1 MVSPD
6 FPVFSSSEDV
16 AVLRADLAAARFTFD
31 AVVALVGEDAMDAL
45 VREQPAAAR
54 WAVAQA
60 RAAGTGGP
68 AATAGTD
75 GLEATGNPESTVGS
89 DAGLAS
95 LVEVFVLGGVV
106 DAAELA
112 AAMPGVGVEGLT
124 RLGLVEPVP
133 GGGVR
138 AAVDLRPHAAD
149 DGLEL
154 WVASD
159 VGAHHREGV
168 LRKDHVLGIG
178 QASLTLAANT
188 VRREVDTALDVGVG
202 CGIQTFHLLRHAKHV
217 TATDLSERALAFT
230 RFNALLNHEQLGIDP
245 ADMDARLTLLQ
256 GSLLEPVAG
265 RQFDLVV
272 SNPPFVITPRTAGET
287 EEDRFT
293 YRDGG
298 LPGDQLVET
307 LWRGLGEVLAPG
319 GTAQMLANWEIPSGA
334 HWAERLDEWTPEDLE
349 AWVIQRDVESP
360 ADYAQMWL
368 RDASEDRDPAAAQR
382 RFGEYLE
389 DFASRDVEGVGFGY
403 VWLRRPDPGRAH
415 GVGRVFEEILR
426 EVDSPLGPWLEREIK
441 AADALVGVDVASVRA
456 VVADDVTVESY
467 GKPLDPHPQML
478 ILRQGSGLRRTHAL
492 TTEQAGLV
500 SACDGDVPVGALAA
514 AVVELTSGGAADQD
528 GAVQES
534 ATHQESAAIQENAA
548 QQVSG
553 LVDFAAVLLRQGL
566 LVLE

>member
-6 FPVFSSSEDV
+6 FPVFSSPEDV

-60 RAAGTGGP
+60 RAAGNDGP
-68 AATAGTD
+68 AVPAGTD
-75 GLEATGNPESTVGS
+75 GTEATGNPKVTLGS

-112 AAMPGVGVEGLT
+112 AAMPGAGVEGLM
-124 RLGLVEPVP
+124 RLGLVEPAP

-334 HWAERLDEWTPEDLE
+334 HWAERLDEWTPEGLE

-403 VWLRRPDPGRAH
+403 VWLRRPDPGGAH

-514 AVVELTSGGAADQD
+514 AVVELTSGGVEDQD
-528 GAVQES
+528 DSVQES
-534 ATHQESAAIQENAA
+534 AADQESTA

>member
-1 MVSPD
+1 M
-6 FPVFSSSEDV
+6 
-16 AVLRADLAAARFTFD
+16 LRADLAAARFTFD

-60 RAAGTGGP
+60 RAAGTGGSEAADGP
-68 AATAGTD
+68 AA
-75 GLEATGNPESTVGS
+75 TVGS

-106 DAAELA
+106 GAAELA
-112 AAMPGVGVEGLT
+112 AAMPGVGVGGLM
-124 RLGLVEPVP
+124 RLGLVEPAP

-265 RQFDLVV
+265 QQFDLVV

-307 LWRGLGEVLAPG
+307 LWRGLGDVLAPG

-403 VWLRRPDPGRAH
+403 VWLRRPEPGRAH

-426 EVDSPLGPWLEREIK
+426 EVDSPLGPWLEREIT

-528 GAVQES
+528 DSVQES
-534 ATHQESAAIQENAA
+534 AADQESTA

-553 LVDFAAVLLRQGL
+553 LVDFVAVLLRQGL
-566 LVLE
+566 MVLE

>member
-6 FPVFSSSEDV
+6 LPVFSSVSDV
-16 AVLRADLAAARFTFD
+16 DVLRADLVTARFTFD

-54 WAVAQA
+54 WAVEQA
-60 RAAGTGGP
+60 RSTGAP
-68 AATAGTD
+68 TAGTD
-75 GLEATGNPESTVGS
+75 
-89 DAGLAS
+89 AGLAA
-95 LVEVFVLGGVV
+95 LVWVFVLGGVV
-106 DAAELA
+106 ESAELS
-112 AAMPGVGVEGLT
+112 AAMPGVGVEGLM
-124 RLGLVEPVP
+124 RLGLVEPAP

-188 VRREVDTALDVGVG
+188 IRRDVDTALDVGVG
-202 CGIQTFHLLRHAKHV
+202 CGIQTFHLLRHAGHV

-230 RFNALLNHEQLGIDP
+230 RFNALLNYEQLAIEP

-265 RQFDLVV
+265 RQFDVVV
-272 SNPPFVITPRTAGET
+272 SNPPFVITPRTVGES

-307 LWRGLGEVLAPG
+307 LWRGLGDVLAPG

-334 HWAERLDEWTPEDLE
+334 HWAQRLDEWTPQGLE

-368 RDASEDRDPAAAQR
+368 RDASEDRDPVAAQR

-403 VWLRRPDPGRAH
+403 VWLRRPEVGRAH
-415 GVGRVFEEILR
+415 GVGRVFEEVLR
-426 EVDSPLGPWLEREIK
+426 EVDSPLGPWLKREID
-441 AADALVGVDVASVRA
+441 AADALVGLDVASARA
-456 VVADDVTVESY
+456 VVAEDVTTETY
-467 GKPLDPHPQML
+467 GRPLDPHPQM
-478 ILRQGSGLRRTHAL
+478 IVLRQGSGLRRTHAL

-514 AVVELTSGGAADQD
+514 AVVELVTDDDLDADADADAAAGQH
-528 GAVQES
+528 GTQR
-534 ATHQESAAIQENAA
+534 
-548 QQVSG
+548 QVRD
-553 LVDFAAVLLRQGL
+553 LVDFAATLVRQGL
-566 LVLE
+566 LVIE

>member
-6 FPVFSSSEDV
+6 LPVFSSVSDV
-16 AVLRADLAAARFTFD
+16 DVLRADLVAARFTFD

-54 WAVAQA
+54 WAVEQA
-60 RAAGTGGP
+60 RAAGAP
-68 AATAGTD
+68 TA
-75 GLEATGNPESTVGS
+75 GS
-89 DAGLAS
+89 DAGLAA
-95 LVEVFVLGGVV
+95 LVWVFVLGGVV
-106 DAAELA
+106 ESAELS
-112 AAMPGVGVEGLT
+112 AAMPGVGVEGLM
-124 RLGLVEPVP
+124 RLGLVEPAP

-188 VRREVDTALDVGVG
+188 IRREVDTALDVGVG
-202 CGIQTFHLLRHAKHV
+202 CGIQTFHLLRHAGHV

-230 RFNALLNHEQLGIDP
+230 RFNALLNYEQLGIDP
-245 ADMDARLTLLQ
+245 ADMDTRLTLLQ

-265 RQFDLVV
+265 RQFDVVV
-272 SNPPFVITPRTAGET
+272 SNPPFVITPRTVGES

-307 LWRGLGEVLAPG
+307 LWRGLGGVLAPG

-334 HWAERLDEWTPEDLE
+334 HWAQRLDEWTPQGLE

-368 RDASEDRDPAAAQR
+368 RDASEDRDPVAAQR

-403 VWLRRPDPGRAH
+403 VWLRRPEVGRAH
-415 GVGRVFEEILR
+415 GVGRVFEEVLR
-426 EVDSPLGPWLEREIK
+426 EVDSPLGPWLKREID
-441 AADALVGVDVASVRA
+441 AADALVGLDVASARA
-456 VVADDVTVESY
+456 VVAEDVTTETY
-467 GKPLDPHPQML
+467 GRPLDPHPQM
-478 ILRQGSGLRRTHAL
+478 IVLRQGSGLRRTHAL

-514 AVVELTSGGAADQD
+514 AVVELVTDDDLDADADADAAAGQH
-528 GAVQES
+528 GTQR
-534 ATHQESAAIQENAA
+534 
-548 QQVSG
+548 QVRD
-553 LVDFAAVLLRQGL
+553 LVDFAATLVRQGL
-566 LVLE
+566 LVIE

>member
-16 AVLRADLAAARFTFD
+16 AVLRADFAAARFTFD

-60 RAAGTGGP
+60 RSAGTDGP
-68 AATAGTD
+68 AATAGTA
-75 GLEATGNPESTVGS
+75 GSEATGNPESTVGS
-89 DAGLAS
+89 DAGLAV

-106 DAAELA
+106 EAAELA
-112 AAMPGVGVEGLT
+112 AAMPGVGVEGLM
-124 RLGLVEPVP
+124 RLGLVEPAP

-149 DGLEL
+149 DGLDL

-265 RQFDLVV
+265 QQFDLVV

-307 LWRGLGEVLAPG
+307 LWRGLGDVLAPG

-334 HWAERLDEWTPEDLE
+334 HWAERLNEWTPEDLE

-403 VWLRRPDPGRAH
+403 VWLRRPEPGRAH

-426 EVDSPLGPWLEREIK
+426 EVDSPLGPWLEREIT
-441 AADALVGVDVASVRA
+441 AADALVGVDAASVRA

-478 ILRQGSGLRRTHAL
+478 ILRQGSGLRRTHVL

-514 AVVELTSGGAADQD
+514 AVVELTSGDAADQD
-528 GAVQES
+528 STVQES
-534 ATHQESAAIQENAA
+534 AADQESAATQEGTA

-553 LVDFAAVLLRQGL
+553 LVDFAAVLFRQGL
-566 LVLE
+566 LVSE

>member
-6 FPVFSSSEDV
+6 LPVFSSVSDV
-16 AVLRADLAAARFTFD
+16 DVLRADLVAARFTFD

-54 WAVAQA
+54 WAVEQA
-60 RAAGTGGP
+60 RAAGAP
-68 AATAGTD
+68 TAGTD
-75 GLEATGNPESTVGS
+75 
-89 DAGLAS
+89 AGLAA
-95 LVEVFVLGGVV
+95 LVWVFVLGGVV
-106 DAAELA
+106 ESAELS
-112 AAMPGVGVEGLT
+112 AAMPGVGVEGLM
-124 RLGLVEPVP
+124 RLGLVEPAP

-188 VRREVDTALDVGVG
+188 VRRDVDTALDVGVG
-202 CGIQTFHLLRHAKHV
+202 CGIQTFHLLRHAGHV

-230 RFNALLNHEQLGIDP
+230 RFNALLNYEQLAIDP

-265 RQFDLVV
+265 RQFDVVV
-272 SNPPFVITPRTAGET
+272 SNPPFVITPRTVGES

-307 LWRGLGEVLAPG
+307 LWRGLGDVLAPG

-334 HWAERLDEWTPEDLE
+334 HWAQRLDEWPPQGLE

-368 RDASEDRDPAAAQR
+368 RDASEDRDPVAAQR

-403 VWLRRPDPGRAH
+403 VWLRRPEVGRAH
-415 GVGRVFEEILR
+415 GVGRVFEEVLR
-426 EVDSPLGPWLEREIK
+426 EVDSPLGPWLKREID
-441 AADALVGVDVASVRA
+441 AADALVGLDVASARA
-456 VVADDVTVESY
+456 VVAEDVTTETY
-467 GKPLDPHPQML
+467 GRPLDPHPQM
-478 ILRQGSGLRRTHAL
+478 IVLRQGSGLRRTHAL

-514 AVVELTSGGAADQD
+514 AVVELMTDDALDADADADAAAGQH
-528 GAVQES
+528 GTQR
-534 ATHQESAAIQENAA
+534 
-548 QQVSG
+548 QVRD
-553 LVDFAAVLLRQGL
+553 LVDFAATLVRQGL
-566 LVLE
+566 LVIE

>member
-6 FPVFSSSEDV
+6 LPVFSSVSDV
-16 AVLRADLAAARFTFD
+16 DVLRADLVAARFTFD

-54 WAVAQA
+54 WAVEQA
-60 RAAGTGGP
+60 RSAG
-68 AATAGTD
+68 ASTAGTD
-75 GLEATGNPESTVGS
+75 
-89 DAGLAS
+89 AGLAA
-95 LVEVFVLGGVV
+95 LVWVFVLGGVV
-106 DAAELA
+106 ESAELS
-112 AAMPGVGVEGLT
+112 AAMPGVGVEGLM
-124 RLGLVEPVP
+124 RLGLVEPAP

-188 VRREVDTALDVGVG
+188 VRRDVDTALDVGVG
-202 CGIQTFHLLRHAKHV
+202 CGIQTFHLLRHAGHV

-230 RFNALLNHEQLGIDP
+230 RFNALLNYEQLGIDP

-265 RQFDLVV
+265 RQFDVVV
-272 SNPPFVITPRTAGET
+272 SNPPFVITPRTVGES

-307 LWRGLGEVLAPG
+307 LWRGLGDVLAPG

-334 HWAERLDEWTPEDLE
+334 HWAQRLDEWTPQGLE

-368 RDASEDRDPAAAQR
+368 RDASEDRDPVAAQR

-403 VWLRRPDPGRAH
+403 VWLRRPEVGRAH
-415 GVGRVFEEILR
+415 GVARVFEEVLR
-426 EVDSPLGPWLEREIK
+426 EVDSPLGPWLKREID
-441 AADALVGVDVASVRA
+441 AADALVGLDVASARA
-456 VVADDVTVESY
+456 VVAEDVTTETY
-467 GKPLDPHPQML
+467 GRPLDPHPQM
-478 ILRQGSGLRRTHAL
+478 IVLRQGSGLRRTHAL

-514 AVVELTSGGAADQD
+514 AVVELMTDDALDADADAAAGQH
-528 GAVQES
+528 GTQR
-534 ATHQESAAIQENAA
+534 
-548 QQVSG
+548 QVRD
-553 LVDFAAVLLRQGL
+553 LVDFAATLVRQGL
-566 LVLE
+566 LVIE

>member
-6 FPVFSSSEDV
+6 LPVFSSVSDV
-16 AVLRADLAAARFTFD
+16 DVLRADLVAARFTFD

-54 WAVAQA
+54 WAVEQA
-60 RAAGTGGP
+60 RAAGAP
-68 AATAGTD
+68 TAGTD
-75 GLEATGNPESTVGS
+75 
-89 DAGLAS
+89 AGLAA
-95 LVEVFVLGGVV
+95 LVWVFVLGGVV
-106 DAAELA
+106 ESAELS
-112 AAMPGVGVEGLT
+112 AAMPGVGVEGLM
-124 RLGLVEPVP
+124 RLGLVEPAP

-188 VRREVDTALDVGVG
+188 VRRDVDTALDVGVG
-202 CGIQTFHLLRHAKHV
+202 CGIQTFHLLRHAGHV

-230 RFNALLNHEQLGIDP
+230 RFNALLNYEQLAIDP

-265 RQFDLVV
+265 RQFDVVV
-272 SNPPFVITPRTAGET
+272 SNPPFVITPRTVGES

-307 LWRGLGEVLAPG
+307 LWRGLGDVLAPG

-334 HWAERLDEWTPEDLE
+334 HWAL
-349 AWVIQRDVESP
+349 S
-360 ADYAQMWL
+360 
-368 RDASEDRDPAAAQR
+368 
-382 RFGEYLE
+382 
-389 DFASRDVEGVGFGY
+389 
-403 VWLRRPDPGRAH
+403 
-415 GVGRVFEEILR
+415 
-426 EVDSPLGPWLEREIK
+426 
-441 AADALVGVDVASVRA
+441 
-456 VVADDVTVESY
+456 
-467 GKPLDPHPQML
+467 L
-478 ILRQGSGLRRTHAL
+478 IH
-492 TTEQAGLV
+492 
-500 SACDGDVPVGALAA
+500 
-514 AVVELTSGGAADQD
+514 
-528 GAVQES
+528 
-534 ATHQESAAIQENAA
+534 I
-548 QQVSG
+548 
-553 LVDFAAVLLRQGL
+553 
-566 LVLE
+566 

>member
-1 MVSPD
+1 M
-6 FPVFSSSEDV
+6 
-16 AVLRADLAAARFTFD
+16 LRADLAAARFTFD

-188 VRREVDTALDVGVG
+188 VRREVDAALDVGVG

-245 ADMDARLTLLQ
+245 ADMGARLTLLQ

-307 LWRGLGEVLAPG
+307 LWRGLGDVLAPG

-334 HWAERLDEWTPEDLE
+334 HWAERLDEWTPEELE

-403 VWLRRPDPGRAH
+403 VWLRRPEPGLAH

-426 EVDSPLGPWLEREIK
+426 EVDSPLGPWLEREIT
-441 AADALVGVDVASVRA
+441 AADALVGVDAASVRA

-528 GAVQES
+528 DSVQES
-534 ATHQESAAIQENAA
+534 AVTQESAATQESTA

>member
-6 FPVFSSSEDV
+6 LPVFSSVSDV
-16 AVLRADLAAARFTFD
+16 DVLRADLVAARFTFD

-54 WAVAQA
+54 WAVEQA
-60 RAAGTGGP
+60 RSAG
-68 AATAGTD
+68 ASTAGTD
-75 GLEATGNPESTVGS
+75 
-89 DAGLAS
+89 AGLAA
-95 LVEVFVLGGVV
+95 LVWVFVLGGVV
-106 DAAELA
+106 ESAELS
-112 AAMPGVGVEGLT
+112 AAMPGVGVEGLM
-124 RLGLVEPVP
+124 RLGLVEPAP

-188 VRREVDTALDVGVG
+188 VRRDVDTALDVGVG
-202 CGIQTFHLLRHAKHV
+202 CGIQTFHLLRHAGHV

-230 RFNALLNHEQLGIDP
+230 RFNALLNYEQLGIDP

-256 GSLLEPVAG
+256 GSLLEPVVG
-265 RQFDLVV
+265 RQFDVVV
-272 SNPPFVITPRTAGET
+272 SNPPFVITPRTVGES

-307 LWRGLGEVLAPG
+307 LWRGLGDVLAPG

-334 HWAERLDEWTPEDLE
+334 HWAQRLDEWTPQGLE

-368 RDASEDRDPAAAQR
+368 RDASEDRDPVAAQR

-403 VWLRRPDPGRAH
+403 VWLRRPEVGRAH
-415 GVGRVFEEILR
+415 GVGRVFEEVLR
-426 EVDSPLGPWLEREIK
+426 EVDSPLGPWLKREID
-441 AADALVGVDVASVRA
+441 AADALVGLDVASARA
-456 VVADDVTVESY
+456 VVAEDVTTETY
-467 GKPLDPHPQML
+467 GRPLDPHPQM
-478 ILRQGSGLRRTHAL
+478 IVLRQGSGLRRTHAL

-514 AVVELTSGGAADQD
+514 AVVELMTDDALDADADAAAGQH
-528 GAVQES
+528 GTQR
-534 ATHQESAAIQENAA
+534 
-548 QQVSG
+548 QVRD
-553 LVDFAAVLLRQGL
+553 LVDFAATLVRQGL
-566 LVLE
+566 LVIE

>member
-6 FPVFSSSEDV
+6 LPVFSSVSDV
-16 AVLRADLAAARFTFD
+16 DVLRADLVAARFTFD

-54 WAVAQA
+54 WAVEQA
-60 RAAGTGGP
+60 RAAGAP
-68 AATAGTD
+68 TA
-75 GLEATGNPESTVGS
+75 GS
-89 DAGLAS
+89 DAGLAA
-95 LVEVFVLGGVV
+95 LVWVFVLGGVV
-106 DAAELA
+106 ESAELS
-112 AAMPGVGVEGLT
+112 AAMPGVGVEGLM
-124 RLGLVEPVP
+124 RLGLVEPAP

-202 CGIQTFHLLRHAKHV
+202 CGIQTFHLLRHAGHV

-230 RFNALLNHEQLGIDP
+230 RFNALLNYEQLGIDP

-265 RQFDLVV
+265 RQFDVVV
-272 SNPPFVITPRTAGET
+272 SNPPFVITPRTVGES

-307 LWRGLGEVLAPG
+307 LWRGLGDVLAPG

-334 HWAERLDEWTPEDLE
+334 HWAQRLDDWTPQGLE

-368 RDASEDRDPAAAQR
+368 RDASEDRDPVAAQR

-403 VWLRRPDPGRAH
+403 VWLRRPEVGRAH
-415 GVGRVFEEILR
+415 GVGRVFEEVLR
-426 EVDSPLGPWLEREIK
+426 EVDSPLGPWLKREID
-441 AADALVGVDVASVRA
+441 AADALVGLDVASARA
-456 VVADDVTVESY
+456 VVAEDVTTETY
-467 GKPLDPHPQML
+467 GRPLDPHPQM
-478 ILRQGSGLRRTHAL
+478 IVLRQGSGLRRTHAL

-514 AVVELTSGGAADQD
+514 AVVELMTDDALDADAVADQH
-528 GAVQES
+528 GTQR
-534 ATHQESAAIQENAA
+534 
-548 QQVSG
+548 QVRD
-553 LVDFAAVLLRQGL
+553 LVDFAATLVRQGL
-566 LVLE
+566 LVIE

>member
-6 FPVFSSSEDV
+6 LPVFSSVSDV
-16 AVLRADLAAARFTFD
+16 DVLRADLVAARFTFD

-54 WAVAQA
+54 WAVEQA
-60 RAAGTGGP
+60 RSAG
-68 AATAGTD
+68 ASTAGTD
-75 GLEATGNPESTVGS
+75 
-89 DAGLAS
+89 AGLAA
-95 LVEVFVLGGVV
+95 LVWVFVLGGVV
-106 DAAELA
+106 ESAELS
-112 AAMPGVGVEGLT
+112 AAMPGVGVEGLM
-124 RLGLVEPVP
+124 RLGLVEPAP

-188 VRREVDTALDVGVG
+188 VRRDVDTALDVGVG
-202 CGIQTFHLLRHAKHV
+202 CGIQTFHLLRHAGHV

-230 RFNALLNHEQLGIDP
+230 RFNALLNYEQLAIDP

-265 RQFDLVV
+265 RQFDVVV
-272 SNPPFVITPRTAGET
+272 SNPPFVITPRTVGES

-307 LWRGLGEVLAPG
+307 LWRGLGDVLAPG

-334 HWAERLDEWTPEDLE
+334 HWAQRLDEWTPQGLE

-368 RDASEDRDPAAAQR
+368 RDASEDRDPVAAQR

-403 VWLRRPDPGRAH
+403 VWLRRPEVGRAH
-415 GVGRVFEEILR
+415 GVGRVFEEVLR
-426 EVDSPLGPWLEREIK
+426 EVDSPLGPWLKREID
-441 AADALVGVDVASVRA
+441 AADALVGLDVASARA
-456 VVADDVTVESY
+456 VVAEDVTTETY
-467 GKPLDPHPQML
+467 GRPLDPHPQM
-478 ILRQGSGLRRTHAL
+478 IVLRQGSGLRRTHAL

-514 AVVELTSGGAADQD
+514 AVVELMTDDALDADADAAAGQH
-528 GAVQES
+528 GTQR
-534 ATHQESAAIQENAA
+534 
-548 QQVSG
+548 QVRD
-553 LVDFAAVLLRQGL
+553 LVDFAATLVRQGL
-566 LVLE
+566 LVIE

>member
-6 FPVFSSSEDV
+6 FPVFSSPEDV

-60 RAAGTGGP
+60 RAAGTDGP
-68 AATAGTD
+68 SVPAGTD
-75 GLEATGNPESTVGS
+75 GTEATGNPKVTLGS
-89 DAGLAS
+89 DACLAS

-106 DAAELA
+106 GAAELA
-112 AAMPGVGVEGLT
+112 AAMPGVGVGGLM
-124 RLGLVEPVP
+124 RLGLVEPAP

-188 VRREVDTALDVGVG
+188 VRREVGTALDVGVG

-307 LWRGLGEVLAPG
+307 LWRGLGDVLAPG

-403 VWLRRPDPGRAH
+403 VWLRRPEPGRVH

-426 EVDSPLGPWLEREIK
+426 EVDSPLGPWLEREIT

-528 GAVQES
+528 GSVP
-534 ATHQESAAIQENAA
+534 ESAADQESTATQENTA

-566 LVLE
+566 LILE

>member
-6 FPVFSSSEDV
+6 LPVFSSVSDV
-16 AVLRADLAAARFTFD
+16 DVLRADLVAARFTFD

-54 WAVAQA
+54 WAVEQA
-60 RAAGTGGP
+60 RAAGAP
-68 AATAGTD
+68 TAGTD
-75 GLEATGNPESTVGS
+75 
-89 DAGLAS
+89 AGLAA
-95 LVEVFVLGGVV
+95 LVWVFVLGGVV
-106 DAAELA
+106 ESAELS
-112 AAMPGVGVEGLT
+112 AAMPGVGVEGLM
-124 RLGLVEPVP
+124 RLGLVEPAP

-188 VRREVDTALDVGVG
+188 VRRDVDTALDVGVG
-202 CGIQTFHLLRHAKHV
+202 CGIQTFHLLRHAGHV

-230 RFNALLNHEQLGIDP
+230 RFNALLNYEQLAIDP

-265 RQFDLVV
+265 RQFDVVV
-272 SNPPFVITPRTAGET
+272 SNPPFVITPRTVGES

-307 LWRGLGEVLAPG
+307 LWRGLGDVLAPG

-334 HWAERLDEWTPEDLE
+334 HWAQRLDEWTPQGLE

-368 RDASEDRDPAAAQR
+368 RDASEDRDPVAAQR

-403 VWLRRPDPGRAH
+403 VWLRRPEVGRAH
-415 GVGRVFEEILR
+415 GVGRVFEEVLR
-426 EVDSPLGPWLEREIK
+426 EVDSPLGPWLKREID
-441 AADALVGVDVASVRA
+441 AADALVGLDVASARA
-456 VVADDVTVESY
+456 VVAEDVTTETY
-467 GKPLDPHPQML
+467 GRPLDPHPQM
-478 ILRQGSGLRRTHAL
+478 IVLRQGSGLRRTHAL

-514 AVVELTSGGAADQD
+514 AVVELMTDDALDADADADAAAGQH
-528 GAVQES
+528 GTQR
-534 ATHQESAAIQENAA
+534 
-548 QQVSG
+548 QVRD
-553 LVDFAAVLLRQGL
+553 LVDFAATLVRQGL
-566 LVLE
+566 LVIE

>member
-6 FPVFSSSEDV
+6 LPVFSSVSDV
-16 AVLRADLAAARFTFD
+16 DVLRADLVTARFTFD

-54 WAVAQA
+54 WAVEQA
-60 RAAGTGGP
+60 RSTGAP
-68 AATAGTD
+68 TAGTD
-75 GLEATGNPESTVGS
+75 
-89 DAGLAS
+89 AGLAA
-95 LVEVFVLGGVV
+95 LVWVFVLGGVV
-106 DAAELA
+106 ESAELS
-112 AAMPGVGVEGLT
+112 AAMPGVGVEGLM
-124 RLGLVEPVP
+124 RLGLVEPAP

-188 VRREVDTALDVGVG
+188 VRRDVDTALDVGVG
-202 CGIQTFHLLRHAKHV
+202 CGIQTFHLLRHAGHV

-230 RFNALLNHEQLGIDP
+230 RFNALLNYEQLAIEP

-265 RQFDLVV
+265 RQFDVVV
-272 SNPPFVITPRTAGET
+272 SNPPFVITPRTVGES

-307 LWRGLGEVLAPG
+307 LWRGLGDVLAPG

-334 HWAERLDEWTPEDLE
+334 HWAQRLDEWTPQGLE

-368 RDASEDRDPAAAQR
+368 RDASEDRDPVAAQR

-403 VWLRRPDPGRAH
+403 VWLRRPEVGRAH
-415 GVGRVFEEILR
+415 GVGRVFEEVLR
-426 EVDSPLGPWLEREIK
+426 EVDSPLGPWLKREID
-441 AADALVGVDVASVRA
+441 AADALVGLDVASARA
-456 VVADDVTVESY
+456 VVAEDVTTETY
-467 GKPLDPHPQML
+467 GRPLDPHPQM
-478 ILRQGSGLRRTHAL
+478 IVLRQGSGLRRTHAL

-514 AVVELTSGGAADQD
+514 AVVELVTDDALDADADAAAGQH
-528 GAVQES
+528 GTQR
-534 ATHQESAAIQENAA
+534 
-548 QQVSG
+548 QVRD
-553 LVDFAAVLLRQGL
+553 LVDFAATLVRQGL
-566 LVLE
+566 LVIE

>member
-6 FPVFSSSEDV
+6 LPVFSSVSDV
-16 AVLRADLAAARFTFD
+16 DVLRADLVAARFTFD

-54 WAVAQA
+54 WAVEQA
-60 RAAGTGGP
+60 RAAGAP
-68 AATAGTD
+68 TA
-75 GLEATGNPESTVGS
+75 GS
-89 DAGLAS
+89 DAGLAA
-95 LVEVFVLGGVV
+95 LVWVFVLGGVV
-106 DAAELA
+106 ESAELS
-112 AAMPGVGVEGLT
+112 AAMPGVGVEGLM
-124 RLGLVEPVP
+124 RLGLVEPAP

-202 CGIQTFHLLRHAKHV
+202 CGIQTFHLLRHAGHV

-230 RFNALLNHEQLGIDP
+230 RFNALLNYEQLGIDP

-265 RQFDLVV
+265 RQFDVVV
-272 SNPPFVITPRTAGET
+272 SNPPFVITPRTVGES

-307 LWRGLGEVLAPG
+307 LWRGLGDVLAPG

-334 HWAERLDEWTPEDLE
+334 HWAQRLDDWTPQGLE
-349 AWVIQRDVESP
+349 AWVIQRDVEPP

-368 RDASEDRDPAAAQR
+368 RDASEDRDPVAAQR

-403 VWLRRPDPGRAH
+403 VWLRRPEVGRAH
-415 GVGRVFEEILR
+415 GVGRVFEEVLR
-426 EVDSPLGPWLEREIK
+426 EVDSPLGPWLKREID
-441 AADALVGVDVASVRA
+441 AADALVGLDVASARA
-456 VVADDVTVESY
+456 VVAEDVTTETY
-467 GKPLDPHPQML
+467 GRPLDPHPQM
-478 ILRQGSGLRRTHAL
+478 IVLRQGSGLRRTHAL

-514 AVVELTSGGAADQD
+514 AVVELMTDDALDADAVADAAADQH
-528 GAVQES
+528 GTQR
-534 ATHQESAAIQENAA
+534 
-548 QQVSG
+548 QVRD
-553 LVDFAAVLLRQGL
+553 LVDFAATLVRQGL
-566 LVLE
+566 LVIE

>member
-6 FPVFSSSEDV
+6 FPVFSSPEDV

-60 RAAGTGGP
+60 RAAGTDGP
-68 AATAGTD
+68 AVTA
-75 GLEATGNPESTVGS
+75 GS
-89 DAGLAS
+89 DAGLAV

-106 DAAELA
+106 EAAELA
-112 AAMPGVGVEGLT
+112 AAMPGVGVEGLM
-124 RLGLVEPVP
+124 RLGLVEPAP

-149 DGLEL
+149 DGLDL

-287 EEDRFT
+287 E
-293 YRDGG
+293 
-298 LPGDQLVET
+298 
-307 LWRGLGEVLAPG
+307 
-319 GTAQMLANWEIPSGA
+319 
-334 HWAERLDEWTPEDLE
+334 
-349 AWVIQRDVESP
+349 
-360 ADYAQMWL
+360 
-368 RDASEDRDPAAAQR
+368 
-382 RFGEYLE
+382 
-389 DFASRDVEGVGFGY
+389 
-403 VWLRRPDPGRAH
+403 
-415 GVGRVFEEILR
+415 
-426 EVDSPLGPWLEREIK
+426 
-441 AADALVGVDVASVRA
+441 
-456 VVADDVTVESY
+456 
-467 GKPLDPHPQML
+467 
-478 ILRQGSGLRRTHAL
+478 
-492 TTEQAGLV
+492 
-500 SACDGDVPVGALAA
+500 
-514 AVVELTSGGAADQD
+514 
-528 GAVQES
+528 
-534 ATHQESAAIQENAA
+534 
-548 QQVSG
+548 
-553 LVDFAAVLLRQGL
+553 
-566 LVLE
+566 

>member
-6 FPVFSSSEDV
+6 LPVFSSVSDV
-16 AVLRADLAAARFTFD
+16 DVLRADLVAARFTFG

-54 WAVAQA
+54 WAVEQA
-60 RAAGTGGP
+60 RAAGAP
-68 AATAGTD
+68 TAGTD
-75 GLEATGNPESTVGS
+75 
-89 DAGLAS
+89 AGLAA
-95 LVEVFVLGGVV
+95 LVWVFVLGGVV
-106 DAAELA
+106 ESAELS
-112 AAMPGVGVEGLT
+112 AAMPGVGVEGLM
-124 RLGLVEPVP
+124 RLGLVEPAP

-188 VRREVDTALDVGVG
+188 VRRDVDTALDVGVG
-202 CGIQTFHLLRHAKHV
+202 CGIQTFHLLRHAGHV

-230 RFNALLNHEQLGIDP
+230 RFNALLNYEQLAIDP

-265 RQFDLVV
+265 RQFDVVV
-272 SNPPFVITPRTAGET
+272 SNPPFVITPRTVGES

-307 LWRGLGEVLAPG
+307 LWRGLGDVLAPG

-334 HWAERLDEWTPEDLE
+334 HWAQRLDEWTPQGLE

-368 RDASEDRDPAAAQR
+368 RDASEDRDPVAAQR

-403 VWLRRPDPGRAH
+403 VWLRRPEVGRAH
-415 GVGRVFEEILR
+415 GVGRVFEEVLR
-426 EVDSPLGPWLEREIK
+426 EVDSPLGPWLKREID
-441 AADALVGVDVASVRA
+441 AADALVGLDVASARA
-456 VVADDVTVESY
+456 VVAEDVTTETY
-467 GKPLDPHPQML
+467 GRPLDPHPQM
-478 ILRQGSGLRRTHAL
+478 IVLRQGSGLRRTHAL

-514 AVVELTSGGAADQD
+514 AVVELMTDDALDADADAAAGQH
-528 GAVQES
+528 GTQR
-534 ATHQESAAIQENAA
+534 
-548 QQVSG
+548 QVRD
-553 LVDFAAVLLRQGL
+553 LVDFAATLVRQGL
-566 LVLE
+566 LVIE

>member
-6 FPVFSSSEDV
+6 LPVFSSVSDV
-16 AVLRADLAAARFTFD
+16 DVLRADLVAARFTFD

-54 WAVAQA
+54 WAVEQA
-60 RAAGTGGP
+60 RAAGAP
-68 AATAGTD
+68 TAGTD
-75 GLEATGNPESTVGS
+75 
-89 DAGLAS
+89 AGLAA
-95 LVEVFVLGGVV
+95 LVWVFVLGGVV
-106 DAAELA
+106 ESAELS
-112 AAMPGVGVEGLT
+112 AAMPGVGVEGLM
-124 RLGLVEPVP
+124 RLGLVEPAP

-188 VRREVDTALDVGVG
+188 VRRDVDTALDVGVG
-202 CGIQTFHLLRHAKHV
+202 CGIQTFHLLRHAGHV

-230 RFNALLNHEQLGIDP
+230 RFNALLNYEQLAIDP

-265 RQFDLVV
+265 RQFDVVV
-272 SNPPFVITPRTAGET
+272 SNPPFVITPRTVGES

-307 LWRGLGEVLAPG
+307 LWRGLGDVLAPG

-334 HWAERLDEWTPEDLE
+334 HWAQRLDEWTPQGLE

-368 RDASEDRDPAAAQR
+368 RDASEDRDPVAAQR

-403 VWLRRPDPGRAH
+403 VWLRRPEVGRAH
-415 GVGRVFEEILR
+415 GVGRVFEEVLR
-426 EVDSPLGPWLEREIK
+426 EVDSPLGPWLKREID
-441 AADALVGVDVASVRA
+441 AADALVGLDVASARA
-456 VVADDVTVESY
+456 VVAEDVTTETY
-467 GKPLDPHPQML
+467 GRPLDPHPQM
-478 ILRQGSGLRRTHAL
+478 IVLRQGSGLRRTHAL

-514 AVVELTSGGAADQD
+514 AVVELMTDDALDADAVADQH
-528 GAVQES
+528 GTQR
-534 ATHQESAAIQENAA
+534 
-548 QQVSG
+548 QVRD
-553 LVDFAAVLLRQGL
+553 LVDFAATLVRQGL
-566 LVLE
+566 LVIE

>member
-6 FPVFSSSEDV
+6 LPVFSSVSDV
-16 AVLRADLAAARFTFD
+16 DVLRADLVTARFTFD

-54 WAVAQA
+54 WAVEQA
-60 RAAGTGGP
+60 RSTGAP
-68 AATAGTD
+68 TAGTD
-75 GLEATGNPESTVGS
+75 
-89 DAGLAS
+89 AGLAA
-95 LVEVFVLGGVV
+95 LVWVFVLGGVV
-106 DAAELA
+106 ESAELS
-112 AAMPGVGVEGLT
+112 AAMPGVGVEGLM
-124 RLGLVEPVP
+124 RLGLVEPAP

-188 VRREVDTALDVGVG
+188 VRRDVDTALDVGVG
-202 CGIQTFHLLRHAKHV
+202 CGIQTFHLLRHAGHV

-230 RFNALLNHEQLGIDP
+230 RFNALLNYEQLAIDP

-265 RQFDLVV
+265 RQFDVVV
-272 SNPPFVITPRTAGET
+272 SNPPFVITPRTVGES

-307 LWRGLGEVLAPG
+307 LWRGLGDVLAPG

-334 HWAERLDEWTPEDLE
+334 RWAQRLDEWTPQGLE

-368 RDASEDRDPAAAQR
+368 RDASEDRDPVAAQR

-403 VWLRRPDPGRAH
+403 VWLRRPEVGRAH
-415 GVGRVFEEILR
+415 GVGRVFEEVLR
-426 EVDSPLGPWLEREIK
+426 EVDSPLGPWLKREID
-441 AADALVGVDVASVRA
+441 AADALVGLDVASARA
-456 VVADDVTVESY
+456 VVAEDVTTETY
-467 GKPLDPHPQML
+467 GRPLDPHPQM
-478 ILRQGSGLRRTHAL
+478 IVLRQGSGLRRTHAL

-514 AVVELTSGGAADQD
+514 AVVELMTDDALDADADAAAGQH
-528 GAVQES
+528 GTQR
-534 ATHQESAAIQENAA
+534 
-548 QQVSG
+548 QVRD
-553 LVDFAAVLLRQGL
+553 LVDFAATLVRQGL
-566 LVLE
+566 LVIE

>member
-75 GLEATGNPESTVGS
+75 GLEATGNPESTAGS
-89 DAGLAS
+89 DAGLAV

-106 DAAELA
+106 EAAELA
-112 AAMPGVGVEGLT
+112 AAMPGVGVEGLM
-124 RLGLVEPVP
+124 RLGLVEPAP

-149 DGLEL
+149 DGLDL

-265 RQFDLVV
+265 QQFDLVV

-307 LWRGLGEVLAPG
+307 LWRGLGDVLAPG

-334 HWAERLDEWTPEDLE
+334 HWAERLNEWTPEDLE

-403 VWLRRPDPGRAH
+403 VWLRRPEPGRAH

-426 EVDSPLGPWLEREIK
+426 EVDSPLGPWLEREIT

-528 GAVQES
+528 DSVQES
-534 ATHQESAAIQENAA
+534 AADQESTA

>member
-6 FPVFSSSEDV
+6 LPVFSSVSDV
-16 AVLRADLAAARFTFD
+16 DVLRADLVAARFTFD

-54 WAVAQA
+54 WAVEQA
-60 RAAGTGGP
+60 RAAGAP
-68 AATAGTD
+68 TA
-75 GLEATGNPESTVGS
+75 GS
-89 DAGLAS
+89 DAGLAA
-95 LVEVFVLGGVV
+95 LVWVFVLGGVV
-106 DAAELA
+106 ESAELS
-112 AAMPGVGVEGLT
+112 AAMPGVGVEGLM
-124 RLGLVEPVP
+124 RLGLVEPAP

-188 VRREVDTALDVGVG
+188 VRRDVDTALDVGVG
-202 CGIQTFHLLRHAKHV
+202 CGIQTFHLLRHAGHV
-217 TATDLSERALAFT
+217 TATDLSGRALAFT
-230 RFNALLNHEQLGIDP
+230 RFNALLNYEQLGIDP

-265 RQFDLVV
+265 RQFDVVV
-272 SNPPFVITPRTAGET
+272 SNPPFVITPRTVGES

-307 LWRGLGEVLAPG
+307 LWRGLGDVLAPG

-334 HWAERLDEWTPEDLE
+334 HWAQRLDDWTPQGLE

-368 RDASEDRDPAAAQR
+368 RDASEDRDPVAAQR

-403 VWLRRPDPGRAH
+403 VWLRRPEVGRAH
-415 GVGRVFEEILR
+415 GVGRVFEEVLR
-426 EVDSPLGPWLEREIK
+426 EVDSPLGPWLKREID
-441 AADALVGVDVASVRA
+441 AADALVGLDVASARA
-456 VVADDVTVESY
+456 VVAEDVTTETY
-467 GKPLDPHPQML
+467 GRPLDPHPQM
-478 ILRQGSGLRRTHAL
+478 IVLRQGSGLRRTHAL

-514 AVVELTSGGAADQD
+514 AVVELMTDDALDADADAAAGQH
-528 GAVQES
+528 GTQR
-534 ATHQESAAIQENAA
+534 
-548 QQVSG
+548 QVRD
-553 LVDFAAVLLRQGL
+553 LVDFAATLVRQGL
-566 LVLE
+566 LVIE

>member
-75 GLEATGNPESTVGS
+75 GSEATGNPESTVGS

-112 AAMPGVGVEGLT
+112 AAMPGVGVEGLM
-124 RLGLVEPVP
+124 RLGLVEPAP

-245 ADMDARLTLLQ
+245 ADVDARLTLLQ

-403 VWLRRPDPGRAH
+403 VWLRRPEPGRAH

-426 EVDSPLGPWLEREIK
+426 EVDSPLGPWLEREIT

-528 GAVQES
+528 DSVQES
-534 ATHQESAAIQENAA
+534 AADQESTA

>member
-188 VRREVDTALDVGVG
+188 VRREVDAALDVGVG

-245 ADMDARLTLLQ
+245 ADMGARLTLLQ

-307 LWRGLGEVLAPG
+307 LWRGLGDVLAPG

-334 HWAERLDEWTPEDLE
+334 HWAERLDEWTPEELE

-403 VWLRRPDPGRAH
+403 VWLRRPDPGGAH

-441 AADALVGVDVASVRA
+441 AADALMGVDVASVRA

-478 ILRQGSGLRRTHAL
+478 ILRQGSGLRRAHAL
-492 TTEQAGLV
+492 TTEQAGLL

-528 GAVQES
+528 DSVQES
-534 ATHQESAAIQENAA
+534 AADQESTA

>member
-6 FPVFSSSEDV
+6 LPVFSSVSDV
-16 AVLRADLAAARFTFD
+16 DVLRADLVAARFTFD

-54 WAVAQA
+54 WAVEQA
-60 RAAGTGGP
+60 RSAG
-68 AATAGTD
+68 ASTAGTD
-75 GLEATGNPESTVGS
+75 
-89 DAGLAS
+89 AGLAA
-95 LVEVFVLGGVV
+95 LVWVFVLGGVV
-106 DAAELA
+106 ESAELS
-112 AAMPGVGVEGLT
+112 AAMPGVGVEGLM
-124 RLGLVEPVP
+124 RLGLVEPAP

-188 VRREVDTALDVGVG
+188 VRRDVDTALDVGVG
-202 CGIQTFHLLRHAKHV
+202 CGIQTFHLLRHAGHV

-230 RFNALLNHEQLGIDP
+230 RFNALLNYEQLAIEP

-265 RQFDLVV
+265 RQFDVVV
-272 SNPPFVITPRTAGET
+272 SNPPFVITPRTVGES

-307 LWRGLGEVLAPG
+307 LWRGLGDVLAPG

-334 HWAERLDEWTPEDLE
+334 HWAQRLDEWTPQGLE

-368 RDASEDRDPAAAQR
+368 RDASEDRDPVAAQR

-403 VWLRRPDPGRAH
+403 VWLRRPEVGRAH
-415 GVGRVFEEILR
+415 GVGRVFEEVLR
-426 EVDSPLGPWLEREIK
+426 EVDSPLGPWLKREID
-441 AADALVGVDVASVRA
+441 AADALVGLDVASARA
-456 VVADDVTVESY
+456 VVAEDVTTETY
-467 GKPLDPHPQML
+467 GRPLDPHPQM
-478 ILRQGSGLRRTHAL
+478 IVLRQGSGLRRTHAL

-514 AVVELTSGGAADQD
+514 AVVELVTDDALDADADAAAGQH
-528 GAVQES
+528 GTQR
-534 ATHQESAAIQENAA
+534 
-548 QQVSG
+548 QVRD
-553 LVDFAAVLLRQGL
+553 LVDFAATLVRQGL
-566 LVLE
+566 LVIE

>member
-1 MVSPD
+1 M
-6 FPVFSSSEDV
+6 
-16 AVLRADLAAARFTFD
+16 
-31 AVVALVGEDAMDAL
+31 
-45 VREQPAAAR
+45 
-54 WAVAQA
+54 
-60 RAAGTGGP
+60 
-68 AATAGTD
+68 
-75 GLEATGNPESTVGS
+75 
-89 DAGLAS
+89 
-95 LVEVFVLGGVV
+95 
-106 DAAELA
+106 
-112 AAMPGVGVEGLT
+112 
-124 RLGLVEPVP
+124 
-133 GGGVR
+133 
-138 AAVDLRPHAAD
+138 
-149 DGLEL
+149 
-154 WVASD
+154 
-159 VGAHHREGV
+159 
-168 LRKDHVLGIG
+168 
-178 QASLTLAANT
+178 
-188 VRREVDTALDVGVG
+188 
-202 CGIQTFHLLRHAKHV
+202 
-217 TATDLSERALAFT
+217 
-230 RFNALLNHEQLGIDP
+230 
-245 ADMDARLTLLQ
+245 
-256 GSLLEPVAG
+256 EPVAG

-307 LWRGLGEVLAPG
+307 LWRGLGDVLAPG

-334 HWAERLDEWTPEDLE
+334 HWAERLDEWTPEELE

-403 VWLRRPDPGRAH
+403 VWLRRPDPGGAH

-441 AADALVGVDVASVRA
+441 AADALMGVDVASVRA

-478 ILRQGSGLRRTHAL
+478 ILRQGSGLRRAHAL
-492 TTEQAGLV
+492 TTEQAGLL

-528 GAVQES
+528 DSVQES
-534 ATHQESAAIQENAA
+534 AADQESTA